1 MTIPLR
7 LQLGPAVLEAH
18 FVFELLAYFLGY
30 RYYVAL
36 RRREGDAVGDDAR
49 LWIVVGAILGAAIGS
64 KLLGLLEHPR
74 LLSLSRDNLAYLF
87 AAKTI
92 VGGLLGGV
100 IGVEAAKLAL
110 GVTRSTG
117 DLFCFPIILGMMVGR
132 LGCFFAGVD
141 DGTWGDATSLPVGI
155 DGGDGVPRHPMPLYE
170 IAMLGAIW
178 LALARAKRD
187 AALPGGALFRMFMTA
202 YLAWRFLAEFF
213 KPVETIAPLGLS
225 AIQIACLLGLAYYAR
240 AFRIATAR
248 KVA

>member
-117 DLFCFPIILGMMVGR
+117 DLFCFPSYW
-132 LGCFFAGVD
+132 A
-141 DGTWGDATSLPVGI
+141 
-155 DGGDGVPRHPMPLYE
+155 
-170 IAMLGAIW
+170 
-178 LALARAKRD
+178 
-187 AALPGGALFRMFMTA
+187 
-202 YLAWRFLAEFF
+202 
-213 KPVETIAPLGLS
+213 
-225 AIQIACLLGLAYYAR
+225 
-240 AFRIATAR
+240 
-248 KVA
+248 